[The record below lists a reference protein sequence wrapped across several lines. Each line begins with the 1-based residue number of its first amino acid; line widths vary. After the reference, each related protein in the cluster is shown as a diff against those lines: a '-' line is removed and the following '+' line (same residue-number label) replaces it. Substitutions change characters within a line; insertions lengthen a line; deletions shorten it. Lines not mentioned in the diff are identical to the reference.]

1 MGGIHPARR
10 WRRGVAATLLSM
22 AAVLSGCAASGGVP
36 ASDMTPEE
44 LVGAWHVPSHEGVTL
59 VIHDD
64 QTFEMRGWPSN
75 LGCDSPAAEY
85 VEDVAWD
92 DGRDF
97 TGTWQLGPEGYEYS
111 LSLFSDGGE
120 CPGALLFEIWLAAG
134 EPMIQK
140 WLGTDPEDDSV
151 SRLVK
156 LSRES

>member
-97 TGTWQLGPEGYEYS
+97 TGTWQLGPEGYEYD
-111 LSLFSDGGE
+111 LSLFPDVDACAGVF
-120 CPGALLFEIWLAAG
+120 ALSVWQVEDDLVIRD
-134 EPMIQK
+134 
-140 WLGTDPEDDSV
+140 WLGPNADDNSD
-151 SRLVK
+151 SRLVE

>member
-1 MGGIHPARR
+1 
-10 WRRGVAATLLSM
+10 M

-44 LVGAWHVPSHEGVTL
+44 LVGAWDVPSHEGVTL

-75 LGCDSPAAEY
+75 LGCDSPAAEF

-97 TGTWQLGPEGYEYS
+97 TGTWQLGPEGYEYD
-111 LSLFSDGGE
+111 LSLFPDVDACAGVF
-120 CPGALLFEIWLAAG
+120 ALSVWHVEGDLVIRD
-134 EPMIQK
+134 
-140 WLGTDPEDDSV
+140 WLGPNADDNSA
-151 SRLVK
+151 SRLVE
-156 LSRES
+156 LSREQ